1 VGPIQDNPDLRI
13 AGRIADMESRRP
25 GIPSPDMVASFTND
39 DAPPVRVAIVDYG
52 MGNLH
57 SVKRK
62 LDRIGVRAQV
72 TAEPSELVR
81 ADKLLLPG
89 VGHFG
94 KAMEHLVQ
102 LGLVPA
108 LREAVLVRKT
118 PILGICLGMQL
129 FARRSEEG
137 GAEGLGWI
145 DADVTRFGIADTRRF
160 KVPQMGWNGVRVA
173 RSSPL
178 LEGVTE
184 QTEFYFVHA
193 YHMICRDSKDVLCD
207 TDYGYAFASVVQ
219 RENIYGV
226 QFHPEKS
233 HDAGESLLRNFL
245 HL

>member
-1 VGPIQDNPDLRI
+1 MA
-13 AGRIADMESRRP
+13 AGLNAP
-25 GIPSPDMVASFTND
+25 N
-39 DAPPVRVAIVDYG
+39 APPPRAVIVDYG

-62 LDRIGVRAQV
+62 LDRIGVHAQL
-72 TAEPSELVR
+72 TSEPDEVLH

-94 KAMEHLVQ
+94 KAMEHLDT
-102 LGLVPA
+102 LGLVAA
-108 LREAVLVRKT
+108 LHEAVIVRRT

-129 FARRSEEG
+129 FARHSEEG
-137 GAEGLGWI
+137 SAEGLGWI
-145 DADVTRFGIADTRRF
+145 DADVVRFDIDTRHL
-160 KVPQMGWNGVRVA
+160 KVPQMGWNGVRIA

-193 YHMICRDSKDVLCD
+193 YHMVCRDSADVLCD
-207 TDYGYAFASVVQ
+207 TDYGNRFTSVVQ
-219 RENIYGV
+219 RENLYGV

-233 HDAGESLLRNFL
+233 HDAGEALLRNFL
-245 HL
+245 YL